1 MDGQA
6 PRLPSSAQP
15 GAVRSIAPLRWRRVF
30 PGQQAELRRVRYWLG
45 EVLPECP
52 ARGDVVT
59 VTIELAANA
68 VRHSASGLG
77 GFFAVEL
84 SWLANPA
91 TVRIAVA
98 DAGGLHSP
106 QPAPGGGLAAL
117 LGTGPLP
124 AIPPDA
130 SPATIA
136 ALSATERGGG
146 GPAGGGLGAV
156 AGPDMV
162 GAGFVG
168 AGYLANGP
176 LGAGPPEPDLAV
188 PDLAHPALPEN
199 GRGLRL
205 VAALATRA
213 GVVGDHRGRLVWADV
228 RWADDMQDQPGALD
242 GYTEA
247 LRDIQTVLA
256 ARYPEVIIWFGRATM
271 QWWAMAPQPGPG
283 WLLTAESPLDLAQL
297 LDVYRVT
304 QRPPARRRSRGR
316 HGLTGPRGGP
326 PAGRPGS
333 QPPRGSWR
341 AIALAPRRIQQA
353 RVLVSSPGRP
363 GR

>member
-1 MDGQA
+1 MDGPA
-6 PRLPSSAQP
+6 PRLPSSPQP

-30 PGQQAELRRVRYWLG
+30 PGQEAELGQVRYWLS
-45 EVLPECP
+45 ELLPDCP
-52 ARGDVVT
+52 ARGDVLT

-91 TVRIAVA
+91 TVHIAVA
-98 DAGGLHSP
+98 DAGGLRSP

-124 AIPPDA
+124 AIPADA
-130 SPATIA
+130 TPATIA
-136 ALSATERGGG
+136 APGAAT
-146 GPAGGGLGAV
+146 
-156 AGPDMV
+156 GPDMV
-162 GAGFVG
+162 GAGFVSP
-168 AGYLANGP
+168 GYLANGP
-176 LGAGPPEPDLAV
+176 LGAGPPEPELAV
-188 PDLAHPALPEN
+188 PDLASPALPEH

-228 RWADDMQDQPGALD
+228 RWADDTPDQTGFLD

-256 ARYPEVIIWFGRATM
+256 ARYPEVNIWFGRATM
-271 QWWAMAPQPGPG
+271 QWWAMAPEPGPG

-316 HGLTGPRGGP
+316 HGLTGPRAAP

-333 QPPRGSWR
+333 QPHRGSWR
-341 AIALAPRRIQQA
+341 AIALTPRRIQQA

-363 GR
+363 AGR